1 MRLTFK
7 ENPLKLIRSAL
18 VVTSLLIFGVLL
30 YIFVLTNYFHSIN
43 YGKGTL
49 YYNFNKGGE
58 CSLEIDGKINGSL
71 EDAFHDI
78 LKKSEQYDCKSYR
91 LSLNSGGGNMAI
103 AMRLGDIIK
112 SKDMT
117 TIVLDKCKSSCMYLF
132 ISGKTRIASKHSVLG
147 MHQPRNLD
155 TGECTTLTK
164 ISRNN
169 TDSLREHQQYIDA
182 RLGTKAGEFYANK
195 DNLASCNEMLQIDNE
210 EFLKEG
216 IITELAN

>member
-1 MRLTFK
+1 MKLPFK
-7 ENPLKLIRSAL
+7 ESPLKPIKSAL
-18 VVTSLLIFGVLL
+18 AVIFLLIIGGLL
-30 YIFVLTNYFHSIN
+30 YIFVLTNYIHSIN

-49 YYNFNKGGE
+49 YYNLNKGGE
-58 CSLEIDGKINGSL
+58 CSLEIDGEINNSL

-78 LKKSEQYDCKSYR
+78 LKKSEQHDCKSYR

-117 TIVLDKCKSSCMYLF
+117 TTVLDKCKSSCMYLF
-132 ISGKTRIASKHSVLG
+132 ISGKTRITSKHSVLG